1 MYFDPKLGHIV
12 EAIVKNE
19 KGEVTAYKLENGEII
34 MKEQAIMMA
43 KQGTIRG
50 VSIEGSKDGQE
61 FLKSLP
67 DNDKNN
73 FLENL
78 PSIDESTLR

>member
-12 EAIVKNE
+12 EAVVKNE
-19 KGEVTAYKLENGEII
+19 KGEITAYKLENGEIV

-43 KQGTIRG
+43 KQGTIKG
-50 VSIEGSKDGQE
+50 VSVEVSKEGQD

-73 FLENL
+73 FLESI
-78 PSIDESTLR
+78 PTIDESTLR

>member
-1 MYFDPKLGHIV
+1 MYFDPKLGHVV
-12 EAIVKNE
+12 EDVVKNE
-19 KGEVTAYKLENGEII
+19 KGEVTAYKLENGEIV

-50 VSIEGSKDGQE
+50 VSGEVSKEGQE
-61 FLKSLP
+61 LLKSLP

-73 FLENL
+73 FLENV
-78 PSIDESTLR
+78 PTTDESTHR

>member
-19 KGEVTAYKLENGEII
+19 KGEVTAYKLENGEIV